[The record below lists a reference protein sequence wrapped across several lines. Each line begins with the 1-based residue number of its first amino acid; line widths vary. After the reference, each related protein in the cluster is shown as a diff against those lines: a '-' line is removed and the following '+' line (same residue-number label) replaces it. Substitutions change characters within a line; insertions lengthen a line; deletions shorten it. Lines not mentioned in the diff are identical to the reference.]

1 MIKSQSLNHN
11 QSNQPPTCK
20 CPIKQSHQAH
30 HEIMKIITKSF
41 INMTASVYHTKIP
54 TQQSRTQLPNMAASV
69 KIQTL
74 CPQRSRATAIY
85 ILQTG
90 RQ

>member
-1 MIKSQSLNHN
+1 
-11 QSNQPPTCK
+11 
-20 CPIKQSHQAH
+20 
-30 HEIMKIITKSF
+30 
-41 INMTASVYHTKIP
+41 MTASVYHTKIP
-54 TQQSRTQLPNMAASV
+54 TQQSRTQLSNMAASV

-74 CPQRSRATAIY
+74 CPRRSRATAIY